1 MSRFHQVLPELVMD
15 RKLAAD
21 VARLHRL
28 TVYGRWSLV
37 GLSWLI
43 IGTASLWGLRQPI
56 SLWLDYFTWSAVRY
70 GLAYHR
76 LPAVGLAFCIGLT
89 FAVLLWQSR
98 NILIGISLAEQQ
110 RLVAKVK
117 RIHQQGSSHPL
128 AQWVSRQQPVSE
140 KTRRWQDDE

>member
-1 MSRFHQVLPELVMD
+1 MPKFHQVLPELVMD
-15 RKLAAD
+15 HQLAAE

-28 TVYGRWSLV
+28 TVYSRWIMV
-37 GLSWLI
+37 GVSWLV
-43 IGTASLWGLRQPI
+43 IGSLSLWGLRQPI
-56 SLWLDYFTWSAVRY
+56 RLWLDYFTWSAVRY

-98 NILIGISLAEQQ
+98 NILMGISLIEQQ

-117 RIHQQGSSHPL
+117 QIQQQGASHPL
-128 AQWVSRQQPVSE
+128 AQWIGR
-140 KTRRWQDDE
+140 K